1 MSRVKSFEEGKT
13 PEAYLVGY
21 ALRHGK
27 IKQGEA
33 AELHPEYA
41 DIEDKTHTREF
52 KMNLRKKKR

>member
-1 MSRVKSFEEGKT
+1 MSRVRSFEEGKT

-41 DIEDKTHTREF
+41 DIEDKTQTREF
-52 KMNLRKKKR
+52 KINLGKKKK